1 MANIRKVFNFR
12 EGVQVDETTFVVN
25 GSLVGIGTS
34 LPTEFFDVRNTS
46 SFSGFTTFSNGLFQ
60 SGISTFDNQV
70 DIGRFRFD
78 DGVIEATTG
87 VVSFSGDGSALF
99 NIPTSQWV
107 DVDTGIAVSSI
118 YNGGSVGI
126 ATTSPQYQLQVGDN
140 PEGGGLSDK
149 GFGVNYGDIYLTGI
163 MTAAQFAG
171 SGDLLT
177 NLNASELSSGIVTQA
192 RIPRLELDKL
202 PLVPDFKL
210 VQDQQLTGVVT
221 ALGGFIG
228 SVTHEPGRDAEAR
241 IFGNTFIEVGI
252 STFFEGEFKGNL
264 TATATTARGLTGT
277 PDIRVGLLSATNAD
291 LGIGF
296 TAQIGDI
303 RGDFAV
309 GVLTVRDDVPFT
321 SVPFNVISGAAGA
334 AQTSL
339 FRVQNDGKIGIG
351 TTNPSSN
358 LSVEAATDAR
368 IEVRSYDGYAAINVG
383 GDVGVGNSTV
393 EFRYEDERLEIN
405 NFSSSDTILHH
416 AKNNVGD
423 GSFKIRRGNPL
434 VEQFTITSLGD
445 VGIGITNPT
454 TKLDIT
460 GGLKADGDVDISGNT
475 TVGGALTITGNVEF
489 GATSGLITAF
499 NLDVLNDVDIDG
511 SVEIQGDTDIQ
522 GGITYNSTS
531 GISTA
536 FALDVNNTLEAN
548 GNIFANGG
556 EQRFNAIK
564 YFASGICT
572 NQFLDVD
579 GGLDVVGIVTISSDI
594 RCFGGLTYNS
604 TSGIATAFELDVLN
618 DLGVTGVATF
628 NDARLNTNC
637 RINNIT
643 GIDTMSDLKL
653 LSSLDITAFQDFNYF
668 TNTGITT
675 VNDFFILGQFD
686 PLRGGTADFNVRSS
700 SGVSTFNDLAVNG
713 NQYITGNLD
722 VIGNTY
728 LQSVIALS
736 QPVGITTI
744 RQLIVAC
751 AGMSVSGV
759 STFFE
764 KIQALSGID
773 IQDTGFTV
781 NAPLGFATFFNADLQ
796 SDLNVGTNIVLGD
809 ESDETAP
816 GAGATGTINANST
829 GITTYSNLKIG
840 NNTEVVQVGAG
851 LSVFTNAPSNYISAN
866 NIICPPGGL
875 ALGVGQAGDDGAGNP
890 TDIEWKGVV
899 DLSREDSG
907 AFLPPVVTTATRDL
921 NFGLEEGSV
930 IHNETENTLQIYDG
944 GNWCNL
950 VRQVT
955 GGPGQVGTG
964 ITCEVVGTNLNLYVA
979 GIGSTSLTLA

>member
-46 SFSGFTTFSNGLFQ
+46 SFSGFTTFSNNLFQ

-78 DGVIEATTG
+78 DGVLEATTG
-87 VVSFSGDGSALF
+87 VVSFSGDGAQLF

-107 DVDTGIAVSSI
+107 DVDTGIGVSSV
-118 YNGGSVGI
+118 YNGGNVGI

-140 PEGGGLSDK
+140 PEGGGLTDR
-149 GFGVNYGDIYLTGI
+149 GFGVNYGNIYLTGI
-163 MTAAQFAG
+163 MTAAQFEG

-177 NLNASELSSGIVTQA
+177 NLNASELVSGIVTQA

-202 PLVPDFKL
+202 PLIPDTKL
-210 VQDQQLTGVVT
+210 EQNLQVTGVIT

-228 SVTHEPGRDAEAR
+228 SISPTPGEDQPFVFSNVFVESG
-241 IFGNTFIEVGI
+241 F
-252 STFFEGEFKGNL
+252 STFFDGEFRGSL
-264 TATATTARGLTGT
+264 TAVATTALSLQGT
-277 PDIRVGLLSATNAD
+277 PDIRVGLLSATYAD

-321 SVPFNVISGAAGA
+321 SVPFNVVSGAAGA

-358 LSVEAATDAR
+358 LSVEAARDAR

-383 GDVGVGNSTV
+383 GDIGIGNSTV
-393 EFRYEDERLEIN
+393 EFRYEDNRLEIN
-405 NFSSSDTILHH
+405 NYSESDTILHH
-416 AKNNVGD
+416 AKDNTGD
-423 GSFKIRRGNPL
+423 GSFKIRRGNPA
-434 VEQFTITSLGD
+434 VEQFTITSVGD
-445 VGIGITNPT
+445 VGIGITDPT
-454 TKLDIT
+454 TKLDVV
-460 GGLKADGDVDISGNT
+460 GGLRADGDVDLTGNT
-475 TVGGALTITGNVEF
+475 TVGGDLTITGNVEF
-489 GATSGLITAF
+489 GATSGVITAF
-499 NLDVLNDVDIDG
+499 DLDVSNNVDISG
-511 SVEIQGDTDIQ
+511 SVDVQGDVDIQ
-522 GGITYNSTS
+522 GGITYNSTT
-531 GISTA
+531 GVATA
-536 FALDVNNTLEAN
+536 FALDVTSTLTSN
-548 GNIFANGG
+548 GNIFGNGG
-556 EQRFNAIK
+556 EQRFDAIK

-572 NQFLDVD
+572 NQYLDVN
-579 GGLDVVGIVTISSDI
+579 GGLDVIGIVTVSSDI
-594 RCFGGLTYNS
+594 NCFGGLTYNS
-604 TSGIATAFELDVLN
+604 TSGIATAFELDVLS
-618 DLGVTGVATF
+618 DLGVSGIATF

-643 GIDTMSDLKL
+643 GIDTMSDLVL

-686 PLRGGTADFNVRSS
+686 PLRGGLADFNVRSS

-713 NQYITGNLD
+713 SQYITGNLD

-728 LQSVIALS
+728 LQNVTALQQS
-736 QPVGITTI
+736 VGITTVRELNVTGGGI
-744 RQLIVAC
+744 NVT
-751 AGMSVSGV
+751 GV
-759 STFFE
+759 SSFQQQ
-764 KIQALSGID
+764 IQALNGINIAD
-773 IQDTGFTV
+773 INFSV
-781 NAPLGFATFFNADLQ
+781 NASSGFATFFNIDLEA
-796 SDLNVGTNIVLGD
+796 DLNVGTNILLGD
-809 ESDETAP
+809 NSQEGSP
-816 GAGATGTINANST
+816 GAGATGSINANST
-829 GITTYSNLKIG
+829 GVSTYSNLKLG
-840 NNTEVVQVGAG
+840 DNTEVVQIGAG
-851 LSVFTNAPSNYISAN
+851 LSVFTNAPSNYVSAT
-866 NIICPPGGL
+866 NIICPKGGL
-875 ALGVGQAGDDGAGNP
+875 ALGVGEAGDDGAGNP

-899 DLSREDSG
+899 DLSREQSG
-907 AFLPPVVTTATRDL
+907 AFLPPVVTTTTRDL
-921 NFGLEEGSV
+921 NLGLEEGSV
-930 IHNETENTLQIYDG
+930 IHNSTENTLQIYDG

-955 GGPGQVGTG
+955 GGFGQVGTG
-964 ITCEVVGTNLNLYVA
+964 ITCEVVGSNISFYVA
-979 GIGSTSLTLA
+979 GIGSFTQALA

>member
-46 SFSGFTTFSNGLFQ
+46 SFAGITTFSNSLFQ

-78 DGVIEATTG
+78 NGVLEATTG
-87 VVSFSGDGSALF
+87 IVSFSGDGAALF

-140 PEGGGLSDK
+140 PEGGGLTDR

-163 MTAAQFAG
+163 MTAAQFEG

-177 NLNASELSSGIVTQA
+177 NLNASELASGIVTQA

-210 VQDQQLTGVVT
+210 VQDQQLSGVVT

-228 SVTHEPGRDAEAR
+228 SVTHEPGRDDEAR
-241 IFGNTFIEVGI
+241 IFANTFIEAGF
-252 STFFEGEFKGNL
+252 STFFDGEFRGAL
-264 TATATTARGLTGT
+264 TAVATTALSLQGT
-277 PDIRVGLLSATNAD
+277 PDIRVGLLSATYAD

-309 GVLTVRDDVPFT
+309 GVLTVRDDIPFT
-321 SVPFNVISGAAGA
+321 SVPFNVISGEAGA

-383 GDVGVGNSTV
+383 GDIGIGNSTV
-393 EFRYEDERLEIN
+393 EFRYEDNRLEVN
-405 NFSSSDTILHH
+405 NYSESDTILHH
-416 AKNNVGD
+416 AKDNTGD
-423 GSFKIRRGNPL
+423 GSFKIRRGNPF
-434 VEQFTITSLGD
+434 VEQFTITSVGD
-445 VGIGITNPT
+445 VGIGITDPT
-454 TKLDIT
+454 TKLDVV
-460 GGLKADGDVDISGNT
+460 GGLRANGDVDLTGNT

-489 GATSGLITAF
+489 GATSGIITAF
-499 NLDVLNDVDIDG
+499 DLDVLNNVDISG
-511 SVEIQGDTDIQ
+511 SVDIQGDTDIQ
-522 GGITYNSTS
+522 GGITYNSTI
-531 GISTA
+531 GVSTA
-536 FALDVNNTLEAN
+536 FALDVNNTLTAN
-548 GNIFANGG
+548 GNIFGNGG
-556 EQRFNAIK
+556 EQRFDAIK

-572 NQFLDVD
+572 NQFLDVN
-579 GGLDVVGIVTISSDI
+579 GGLDVIGIVTISSDI

-604 TSGIATAFELDVLN
+604 TSGIATAFELDVLS
-618 DLGVTGVATF
+618 DLGVTGIATF
-628 NDARLNTNC
+628 NDARLNDNC

-643 GIDTMSDLKL
+643 GIDTMSDLVL

-686 PLRGGTADFNVRSS
+686 PLRGGAADFNVRSS

-713 NQYITGNLD
+713 SQYITGNLD

-728 LQSVIALS
+728 LQNVTALQQS
-736 QPVGITTI
+736 VGITTV
-744 RQLIVAC
+744 RQLNVT
-751 AGMSVSGV
+751 AGGINVSGV
-759 STFFE
+759 SSFQE
-764 KIQALSGID
+764 QIQALNGIN
-773 IQDTGFTV
+773 IVDTGFSV
-781 NAPLGFATFFNADLQ
+781 NAPTGFATFSNIDLEA
-796 SDLNVGTNIVLGD
+796 DLNVGTNILLGD
-809 ESDETAP
+809 NSEEGAP

-829 GITTYSNLKIG
+829 GISTYSNLKLG
-840 NNTEVVQVGAG
+840 DQTQVVQIGAG
-851 LSVFTNAPSNYISAN
+851 LSVFSNAPSNYVSAN
-866 NIICPPGGL
+866 NIICAKGGL
-875 ALGVGQAGDDGAGNP
+875 ALGVGEAGDDGAGNP
-890 TDIEWKGVV
+890 TDIEWKGVL

-907 AFLPPVVTTATRDL
+907 AFLPPVVTTTTRDL

-930 IHNETENTLQIYDG
+930 IYNDTEDTLQIYDG

-964 ITCEVVGTNLNLYVA
+964 ITCEVVGTNLNLYVV
-979 GIGSTSLTLA
+979 GIGSTTLTLA